1 MEPEMTQTFDAPEM
15 AQSQTRDEVAIPEGD
30 WQQLWFVLQ
39 GTPWSALAVLPAD
52 AGIDVRGVAEALV
65 DIGQKSG
72 AADVTLVNGVGARFN
87 EVQSLVDR
95 IEAAKRRGVQVVV
108 ACEPLEDSP
117 AMLALTRVA
126 TGTLLVVRLGQSRFS
141 AVRKTVE
148 AVGRDRVITSVT
160 LKPRK

>member
-1 MEPEMTQTFDAPEM
+1 MKLYIDVDANGIYNP
-15 AQSQTRDEVAIPEGD
+15 AIDQAIP
-30 WQQLWFVLQ
+30 
-39 GTPWSALAVLPAD
+39 
-52 AGIDVRGVAEALV
+52 
-65 DIGQKSG
+65 
-72 AADVTLVNGVGARFN
+72 
-87 EVQSLVDR
+87 
-95 IEAAKRRGVQVVV
+95 GVQVVI

-126 TGTLLVVRLGQSRFS
+126 TGALLVVRLGQSRFS

>member
-1 MEPEMTQTFDAPEM
+1 MTHTIDAPEM
-15 AQSQTRDEVAIPEGD
+15 EQSRTRDDVAIPEGD

-95 IEAAKRRGVQVVV
+95 VEAAKRRGVSHL
-108 ACEPLEDSP
+108 PFSF
-117 AMLALTRVA
+117 
-126 TGTLLVVRLGQSRFS
+126 SRPI
-141 AVRKTVE
+141 
-148 AVGRDRVITSVT
+148 GCG
-160 LKPRK
+160 

>member
-1 MEPEMTQTFDAPEM
+1 MTQTIDAPETEP
-15 AQSQTRDEVAIPEGD
+15 SQTRDDVAIPEGD

-72 AADVTLVNGVGARFN
+72 ATDVTLVNGVGARFN

-95 IEAAKRRGVQVVV
+95 IEAAKRRGVQVVI

-126 TGTLLVVRLGQSRFS
+126 TGALLVVRLGQSRFS

-148 AVGRDRVITSVT
+148 AVGRDRVMTSVT
-160 LKPRK
+160 LKRRT